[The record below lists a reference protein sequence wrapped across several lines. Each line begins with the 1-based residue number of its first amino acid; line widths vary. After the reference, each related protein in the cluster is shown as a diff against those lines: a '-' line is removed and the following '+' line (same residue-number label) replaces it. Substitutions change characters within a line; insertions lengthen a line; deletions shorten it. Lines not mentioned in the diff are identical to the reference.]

1 MSTSLQ
7 RNDNSVANW
16 LASPATMTQL
26 RAALPTHFAPD
37 RMARLALTALRTTRG
52 LPECEPA
59 STMACIMTAAQL
71 GLEIGVLGSAYLVPR
86 RSKNGPP
93 QCTLIIGYQGLL
105 DLVRRSG
112 QVRTI
117 ASRIVYRTD
126 TFEIAY
132 DEAVPYR
139 HRPNLDRP
147 DNDPIVGFYCH
158 AILTSGEHVFEWMTK
173 REVDGIRVR
182 FAGRGDSPWDTDYGA
197 MGRKTILRRAAK
209 YLPRSVEMADA
220 LEIADKAEAPAY
232 SQEERQVHFT
242 TAPSTM
248 EPSTHGA
255 RVPTPPP
262 PPLIAA
268 PVAPANAEPN
278 APADAYHETELPFDD
293 EVP

>member
-7 RNDNSVANW
+7 RTDNSVANW

-26 RAALPTHFAPD
+26 RAALPSHFAPD

-52 LPECEPA
+52 LAECEPA

-71 GLEIGVLGSAYLVPR
+71 GLEIGVLGSAYLIPR
-86 RSKNGPP
+86 RAKNGPP

-117 ASRIVYRTD
+117 ASRIVYRSD

-173 REVDGIRVR
+173 REVDAIRSR

-220 LEIADKAEAPAY
+220 LELADKAEAPAY
-232 SQEERQVHFT
+232 SNEARQVDLT
-242 TAPSTM
+242 TA
-248 EPSTHGA
+248 PSTHGA

-262 PPLIAA
+262 PALTAA
-268 PVAPANAEPN
+268 PVAPVD
-278 APADAYHETELPFDD
+278 APAEDAPAEAYHETELPFDD